1 MPNVDIGGCL
11 SYAVDRFKANLTFHL
26 LTFLVFMT
34 VAIFSLG
41 LLAGPICVGYVRAVR
56 KQAEGG
62 SAELGDLFSA
72 MDTFVPT
79 FILLLVMVVASI
91 VPFGS
96 FVFTPVYF
104 VSLYLVALG
113 EKDGIVAMK
122 RAFDLCQPVFF
133 MCILASLVF
142 SVVNVAGV
150 LLCCIGVLFT
160 GPISIL
166 AHFRMAEQL
175 MPPAQP
181 PATFSNVQTF

>member
-11 SYAVDRFKANLTFHL
+11 GYAVDRFKADLTFHL

-34 VAIFSLG
+34 VAVLSLG
-41 LLAGPICVGYVRAVR
+41 LLAGPICVGYIRAVR
-56 KQAEGG
+56 KQAAGG
-62 SAELGDLFSA
+62 SAEFGDLFSA

-104 VSLYLVALG
+104 TALYLVALG
-113 EKDGIVAMK
+113 ENDGIASMK
-122 RAFDLCQPVFF
+122 RAFELCQPVFL
-133 MCILASLVF
+133 MCVVASLVF
-142 SVVNVAGV
+142 TLVNVAGL
-150 LLCCIGVLFT
+150 LLCCIGVFVT

-175 MPPAQP
+175 MPPP
-181 PATFSNVQTF
+181 PPTSFANVPTF